1 VNCHATTAADSTSST
16 ESSPNQIS
24 AADEAIDPAVM
35 PDGARVGQV
44 ICHAE
49 AGTTI
54 VTTHFTQFD
63 DTCNHLHIDVGFTDG
78 TLTTN

>member
-1 VNCHATTAADSTSST
+1 
-16 ESSPNQIS
+16 
-24 AADEAIDPAVM
+24 M

-44 ICHAE
+44 LCRTE

-54 VTTHFTQFD
+54 DTSHFTQFD
-63 DTCNHLHIDVGFTDG
+63 DTCNHLHIDVGFTNG